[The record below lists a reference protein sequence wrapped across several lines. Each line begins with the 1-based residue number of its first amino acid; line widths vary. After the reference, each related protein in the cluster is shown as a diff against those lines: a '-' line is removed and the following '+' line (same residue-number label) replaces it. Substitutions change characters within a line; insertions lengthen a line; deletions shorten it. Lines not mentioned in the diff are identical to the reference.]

1 MLSKKGNPTLT
12 TSGKILIVD
21 DSAVDRLLIQ
31 RLLERAG
38 AGWEIVQAADGPA
51 AMERIAAEPIDAVV
65 TDLQMPGV
73 DGLALVRWIKQQRPH
88 LPVVLVTGV
97 GSEQAAME
105 ALRSGAASYSPK
117 TQLARDLAAT
127 VAYVLEIAS
136 RLQQRPLNQACPACT
151 AFVLENEARMIMPL
165 IDHLQAQLPH
175 WSDSS
180 RLQIGMALNEAL
192 TNAMHHG
199 NLEVPSTLRA
209 DDDAD
214 YYFLIRQRQQQL
226 PYCDRRVRVQI
237 ETTPERIQIEVHD
250 EGPGFDPEGVPDPTL
265 PANLEKLSGR
275 GLLLIR
281 TFMDEVRYADKG
293 SRIVMIKR
301 REEKA

>member
-1 MLSKKGNPTLT
+1 VHT
-12 TSGKILIVD
+12 ILIVD
-21 DSAVDRLLIQ
+21 DSPVDRLLLQ
-31 RLLERAG
+31 RLLERSNPEWKIRTAN
-38 AGWEIVQAADGPA
+38 DGSA
-51 AMERIAAEPIDAVV
+51 AMSELDAEAIDAVV
-65 TDLQMPGV
+65 TDMQMPQV
-73 DGLALVRWIKQQRPH
+73 DGLKLVRWIKQTRPY

-105 ALRSGAASYSPK
+105 ALRSGAASYTPK
-117 TQLARDLAAT
+117 TQLARDLAPT
-127 VAYVLEIAS
+127 VAYVLEIAT
-136 RLQQRPLNQACPACT
+136 RVRNRPLNQACPECT
-151 AFVLENEARMIMPL
+151 AFVLENEARLIMPL

-199 NLEVPSTLRA
+199 NLEVPSSLRV
-209 DDDAD
+209 DDESD
-214 YYFLIRQRQQQL
+214 YYFLIRQRQKSL

-237 ETTPERIQIEVHD
+237 ETTPERIQIEVQD
-250 EGPGFDPEGVPDPTL
+250 EGPGFNPQSVPDPTL

-281 TFMDEVRYADKG
+281 TFMDDVQYADKG

-301 REEKA
+301 REEKESAAQTN

>member
-1 MLSKKGNPTLT
+1 MS
-12 TSGKILIVD
+12 SILIVD
-21 DSAVDRLLIQ
+21 DAAVDRLLIQ

-38 AGWEIVQAADGPA
+38 RDWQIRSVGDAAA
-51 AMERIAAEPIDAVV
+51 AMELIQSEPIDAVI
-65 TDLQMPGV
+65 TDLQMPRI

-88 LPVVLVTGV
+88 LPVVLVTGM
-97 GSEQAAME
+97 GSEQAAMD

-117 TQLARDLAAT
+117 SQLARDLAAT

-136 RLQQRPLNQACPACT
+136 QVQNRPLNQACPECT
-151 AFVLENEARMIMPL
+151 AFVLENESRLIMPL

-175 WSDSS
+175 WSDNS

-209 DDDAD
+209 DDESD
-214 YYFLIRQRQQQL
+214 YYFLIRQRQKSL
-226 PYCDRRVRVQI
+226 PYCDRRVKVQF
-237 ETTPERIQIEVHD
+237 ETSPEQIQIEISD
-250 EGPGFDPEGVPDPTL
+250 EGPGFDPEAVPDPRL

-281 TFMDEVRYADKG
+281 TFMDEVRFADKG

-301 REEKA
+301 REKKA